1 MKRDGSLYEQ
11 IFFAE
16 ALKHGLEVFPPL
28 GDYLP
33 IDCLVMNSAGRVFK
47 VQIKGT
53 GKVTICPKNKGSGRY
68 KITASCGSLKKQPLD
83 CTKVDVLA
91 AFIED
96 LELWYL
102 IPCMSLDNALT
113 LGLYPNIPDS
123 KGKHEKFREN
133 WDLFKIT

>member
-1 MKRDGSLYEQ
+1 MRRDGSLYEQ

-133 WDLFKIT
+133 WDLFKTT

>member
-1 MKRDGSLYEQ
+1 MRRDGSLYEQ

-91 AFIED
+91 AFLED

-133 WDLFKIT
+133 WDLFKTT

>member
-1 MKRDGSLYEQ
+1 MRRDGSLYEQ

-91 AFIED
+91 AYIED

-133 WDLFKIT
+133 WDLFKTT

>member
-1 MKRDGSLYEQ
+1 MKRDGNLYEQ

-133 WDLFKIT
+133 WDLFKTT

>member
-91 AFIED
+91 AYIED

-102 IPCMSLDNALT
+102 VPCMALDNALT
-113 LGLYPNIPDS
+113 LGFYPNIPDS

-133 WDLFKIT
+133 WDLFKTT

>member
-1 MKRDGSLYEQ
+1 VKRDGNLYEQ

-53 GKVTICPKNKGSGRY
+53 SKVTICPKNKGSGRY

-133 WDLFKIT
+133 WDLFKTT

>member
-1 MKRDGSLYEQ
+1 MRRDGSLYEQ

-53 GKVTICPKNKGSGRY
+53 SKVTICPKNKGSGRY

-133 WDLFKIT
+133 WDLFKTT

>member
-1 MKRDGSLYEQ
+1 MRRDGSLYEQ

-123 KGKHEKFREN
+123 KGKHEKFREK
-133 WDLFKIT
+133 WDLFKTT

>member
-1 MKRDGSLYEQ
+1 MRFKGSLYEQ

-33 IDCLVMNSAGRVFK
+33 IDCLVMNGAGRVFK

-53 GKVTICPKNKGSGRY
+53 GNSELCSKNKGAGRY
-68 KITASCGSLKKQPLD
+68 KITTSCGNSNKSPLD

-91 AFIED
+91 AYIED

-102 IPCMSLDNALT
+102 IPCMSVDNALT
-113 LGLYPNIPDS
+113 IGLYPNTPDS
-123 KGKHEKFREN
+123 RGKHEKFREN
-133 WDLFKIT
+133 WGLFKTT